1 MGAVTLSQ
9 VAQLAGVS
17 LATASRVLNGSARTP
32 GAGVAERVRD
42 AAQALGYVANAQAQA
57 LARSSSGLIGL
68 IVHDIADPY
77 FSSIARGVQRV
88 AQAEGRTLLLA
99 GTDGGPAEERAALE
113 VFASRRADAVVLVGS
128 RHERAGLEGDNEAL
142 RQEAE
147 RYLRNDGRLVL
158 LGRSLTER
166 DSVLEIPH
174 AALAGD
180 LAAALLDD
188 GARSF
193 HLLGGPEGLL
203 TSDERLR
210 GFREALSRRGV
221 RERSMHRG
229 MFGREGGF
237 TAGREL
243 AALLRE
249 EISAGEWP
257 VVFAAN
263 DRMAMGVAA
272 ALRESGL
279 HAPTDY
285 GLAGFDDIETLQDF
299 QPGLSTARL
308 PLEEIGAA
316 AARVALGGTAD
327 PIQGQVIL
335 RESTRRV

>member
-9 VAQLAGVS
+9 VAQAAGVS

-57 LARSSSGLIGL
+57 LARSSSGLLGL

-113 VFASRRADAVVLVGS
+113 VFASRRADAVVLAGS
-128 RHERAGLEGDNEAL
+128 RQESPDNAAL
-142 RQEAE
+142 RREAE

-158 LGRSLTER
+158 LGHALT
-166 DSVLEIPH
+166 DDASVLEIPH
-174 AALAGD
+174 ERLAGE
-180 LAAALLDD
+180 LADALIDD

-193 HLLGGPEGLL
+193 HLVGGPEGLL
-203 TSDERLR
+203 TSDQRLR
-210 GFREALSRRGV
+210 GFRGALAARGLSEASLRRAA
-221 RERSMHRG
+221 
-229 MFGREGGF
+229 FGRDGGF
-237 TAGREL
+237 AAG
-243 AALLRE
+243 AALVPVLRE
-249 EISAGEWP
+249 SRQRGEWP

-272 ALRESGL
+272 ALREQGL
-279 HAPTDY
+279 HAPSDY
-285 GLAGFDDIETLQDF
+285 GLAGFDDIDTLRDF
-299 QPGLSTARL
+299 QPGLSTVHL
-308 PLEEIGAA
+308 PLEGIGAA
-316 AARVALGGTAD
+316 AARVALGGEAE
-327 PIQGQVIL
+327 PVRGQVIL